1 MVRLTDDDSYPRVED
16 ASERH
21 MRLCTQNVNGQKYSN
36 LLKLFYDDFEEKS
49 TAYKKAAKE
58 STFAFDT
65 GKLRNAELDGVLRDV
80 NGRAKEYDRNH
91 PGNSLEKMLF
101 PDGLTEVVDMPDAA
115 EPEEARSISQKIKS
129 LGAEHVL
136 FPYAALLD
144 AAITACETA
153 FTGIVTANKAEGNAK
168 TDFEITKLK
177 LVKQYNDNFFIA
189 AHDNGKFYAEK
200 LFPKLRKP
208 KKEEPEETK
217 PV

>member
-1 MVRLTDDDSYPRVED
+1 
-16 ASERH
+16 
-21 MRLCTQNVNGQKYSN
+21 MRLCTQNLNGQKYSN
-36 LLKLFYDDFEEKS
+36 LLKLFYDDFEDKS
-49 TAYKKAAKE
+49 SAYKKAAKE

-65 GKLRNAELDGVLRDV
+65 GKLRDAELDGVLRDV

-91 PGNSLEKMLF
+91 PGSSMEEMLF
-101 PDGLTEVVDMPDAA
+101 PEGLTEVVDMSDNA

-136 FPYAALLD
+136 FPFAASID

-153 FTGIVTANKAEGNAK
+153 FAGIVTANKAEGNAK
-168 TDFEITKLK
+168 TDFEIAKLK

-189 AHDNGKFYAEK
+189 AHDVGKAYAEK